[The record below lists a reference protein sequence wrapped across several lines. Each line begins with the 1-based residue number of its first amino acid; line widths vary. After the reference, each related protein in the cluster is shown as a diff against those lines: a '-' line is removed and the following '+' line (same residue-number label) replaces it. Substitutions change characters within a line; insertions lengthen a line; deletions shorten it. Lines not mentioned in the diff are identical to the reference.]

1 MQTHDDYSHKKSV
14 FLRELKMRANRMLR
28 ERQSE
33 ITAGSPDEQTL
44 AQWNASNGMQVVH
57 RPDDPHGVL
66 RISIGGGPDT
76 PVRLDYCTIRGGV
89 GKCIDLLEKAIAAL
103 RESPE

>member
-1 MQTHDDYSHKKSV
+1 MQTHDDYSHKKSEW
-14 FLRELKMRANRMLR
+14 LKELQMRANRMMR

-33 ITAGSPDEQTL
+33 ITAGSPDERSL
-44 AQWNASNGMQVVH
+44 AQWKASNGMEVVH
-57 RPDDPHGVL
+57 LPDDPHRVL

-76 PVRLDYCTIRGGV
+76 PIRLDYCTIRGGV
-89 GKCIDLLEKAIAAL
+89 GKCIELLEKAIVAL